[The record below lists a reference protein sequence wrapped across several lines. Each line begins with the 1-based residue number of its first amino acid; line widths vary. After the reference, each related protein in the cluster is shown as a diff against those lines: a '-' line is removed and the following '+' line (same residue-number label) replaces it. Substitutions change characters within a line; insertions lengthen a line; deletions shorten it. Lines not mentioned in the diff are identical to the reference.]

1 MQGREERRRKTKRRK
16 EEEESLRSINR
27 DGERGKGEEETVHE
41 RE

>member
-1 MQGREERRRKTKRRK
+1 MIQGREERRRKRK